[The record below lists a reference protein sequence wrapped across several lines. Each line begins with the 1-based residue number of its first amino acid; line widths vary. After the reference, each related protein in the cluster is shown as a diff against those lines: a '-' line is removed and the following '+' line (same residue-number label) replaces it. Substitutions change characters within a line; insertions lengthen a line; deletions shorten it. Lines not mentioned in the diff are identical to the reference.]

1 MALKKKNSIKIFLI
15 SSIMLFVILN
25 FFFNSFINKSENNNT
40 NIEYT
45 FSDELISYLQKEQK
59 NYIYFLGMA
68 NLNGY
73 LLNEQNWYF
82 GNDAKYMALYYLY
95 NDIDLS
101 NLYIEVVLNQNQ
113 FQNLDNIELQNL
125 QFSKKN
131 ILKNLDKIILSY
143 SFNNQNIS
151 KVFYEKQD
159 QIKFYLDTN
168 VYKLINKIFS
178 DKIETQENIIKFI
191 KINQKFCETLNINNS
206 LIEFPNNKLITDK
219 FNEAMKLYIQ
229 SLDIFNSYCS
239 KDNFNFEYDKI
250 NEANLKTIISKNNM
264 IMKFN
269 TISKSNYLTIFIL
282 SFFISITFGVFVLMV
297 ISKLRKT
304 LLR

>member
-1 MALKKKNSIKIFLI
+1 
-15 SSIMLFVILN
+15 MLFVILN